1 MSNTIPVLKTR
12 LEKNLEYRRK
22 IAIQKAEEKKK
33 LVEAYKRLIDTQYNS
48 EEKSAAIPPVP
59 THLSP

>member
-1 MSNTIPVLKTR
+1 MSNTIPELKTK
-12 LEKNLEYRRK
+12 LEKQLEYRKK

-33 LVEAYKRLIDTQYNS
+33 IQEAYKRLKDSQYNS
-48 EEKSAAIPPVP
+48 EEKSAVIPPVP